1 MNNVKFLFD
10 LSYGM
15 LVVQRGKGGHSN
27 MKYIVR
33 PYRRGEEQYVADAHC
48 WLNTTGGRLLRSMPR
63 RSPWS
68 LPARSRRGEALWV
81 AECGGRLIGSVML
94 CQSGEAGEG
103 QVRLFLVEPDYRRCG
118 VGSALMKVVLDGA
131 KEMGYT
137 RLMLW
142 SAEPLTDAIRL
153 YERAGFHI
161 TERVKNTE
169 WRPDGDLIYEIK
181 MVKECL

>member
-1 MNNVKFLFD
+1 
-10 LSYGM
+10 
-15 LVVQRGKGGHSN
+15 

-48 WLNTTGGRLLRSMPR
+48 RLNTAGGRLLRSMPR

-68 LPARSRRGEALWV
+68 LPARSS
-81 AECGGRLIGSVML
+81 RLIGSVML

-169 WRPDGDLIYEIK
+169 WRPDGDLVYEIK

>member
-1 MNNVKFLFD
+1 M
-10 LSYGM
+10 
-15 LVVQRGKGGHSN
+15 
-27 MKYIVR
+27 
-33 PYRRGEEQYVADAHC
+33 
-48 WLNTTGGRLLRSMPR
+48 
-63 RSPWS
+63 
-68 LPARSRRGEALWV
+68 
-81 AECGGRLIGSVML
+81 
-94 CQSGEAGEG
+94 
-103 QVRLFLVEPDYRRCG
+103 EPDYRRCG

-161 TERVKNTE
+161 TERVKIRNGVLTE
-169 WRPDGDLIYEIK
+169 TWYNEIK